1 MKHLFQ
7 FVTEHRRSVALF
19 LTIFLSVSMMLMGEG
34 AKNHFARVVTTAVFN
49 SGRFTFSWGIYMLDL
64 WRDNRRLRLQN
75 LDLSDKVNQNTLAVR
90 ENERLRKLL
99 ELKENKSYSVV
110 SATVIGRDMDRV
122 VNSLILDV
130 GRRDGVRRNMA
141 CVTADGLVGRIYDVY
156 PSSSSVL
163 IIADIKS
170 RISAMVENEE
180 AFGII
185 SWDGGK
191 NLKMYGL
198 PLINNVKPGQRVYT
212 TGDGGVFPRGILVG
226 TVGRKPIREVEI
238 YASLNIEPAVD
249 FSRVHELFVLKGSE
263 NSDIWNDGGQGGAF
277 QRPSLQ

>member
-1 MKHLFQ
+1 MRRILQ
-7 FVTEHRRSVALF
+7 FITEHRRPVALF
-19 LTIFLSVSMMLMGEG
+19 VTILMSVSMMLMGEG
-34 AKNHFARVVTTAVFN
+34 AKTHFARAVTTAIFN

-64 WRDNRRLRLQN
+64 WRDNRRLRLLN
-75 LDLSDKVNQNTLAVR
+75 LDLSDKVNQNILAVR
-90 ENERLRKLL
+90 ENERLRELL
-99 ELKENKSYSVV
+99 ELKENKSYSVIA
-110 SATVIGRDMDRV
+110 ATVLGRDMDRV

-130 GRRDGVRRNMA
+130 GGRDGVRKNMA

-156 PSSSSVL
+156 PASSSVL

-185 SWDGGK
+185 SWDGGSH
-191 NLKMYGL
+191 LKMYGL
-198 PLINNVKPGQRVYT
+198 PLINNVKPGQKVYT
-212 TGDGGVFPRGILVG
+212 TGDGGVFPRGILIG
-226 TVGRKPIREVEI
+226 TVDRKPIKEVEI

-263 NSDIWNDGGQGGAF
+263 NSDIWNDSGQGGSF
-277 QRPSLQ
+277 PRTSLQ

>member
-1 MKHLFQ
+1 
-7 FVTEHRRSVALF
+7 
-19 LTIFLSVSMMLMGEG
+19 MMLMGEG